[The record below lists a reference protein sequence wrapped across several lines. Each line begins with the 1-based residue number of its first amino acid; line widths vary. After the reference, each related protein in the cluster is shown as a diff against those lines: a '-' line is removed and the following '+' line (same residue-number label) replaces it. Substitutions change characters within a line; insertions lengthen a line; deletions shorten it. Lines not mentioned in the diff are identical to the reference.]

1 MVNSTPPLLKG
12 GETNMAFQSPEAA
25 DEKKWEMAWY
35 YVNKWAG
42 NKTQAYQEYYRAH
55 DLPIPSSCHCS
66 AYRFFKDER
75 VKAIVEQL
83 RKENRERYSEMRDN
97 NVAILKDISTDAEAS
112 RSERISAIK
121 ELNHMMGYGT
131 ENINVNGKVDSDIE
145 INIAN
150 I

>member
-1 MVNSTPPLLKG
+1 
-12 GETNMAFQSPEAA
+12 
-25 DEKKWEMAWY
+25 
-35 YVNKWAG
+35 
-42 NKTQAYQEYYRAH
+42 
-55 DLPIPSSCHCS
+55 
-66 AYRFFKDER
+66 
-75 VKAIVEQL
+75 
-83 RKENRERYSEMRDN
+83 MRDN
-97 NVAILKDISTDAEAS
+97 NVAILKDISTDASAS